1 MPRRET
7 QQQKNSRPMK
17 GRLFFYW
24 CARGGLARCARRRV
38 ANHFIA
44 GVFFRVRTQLWA
56 FIRLR
61 PPLETGGAVHVVHR
75 RGHAGGRR
83 LKARVQVDL
92 PEPMAFFRPLITG
105 MFLYHSKSPIR
116 SSPEQNRPP
125 DTKRTPIQFSNMI
138 YSIRGDH
145 HETLYGR

>member
-1 MPRRET
+1 
-7 QQQKNSRPMK
+7 MK

-105 MFLYHSKSPIR
+105 YVFISQQESNKKFSR
-116 SSPEQNRPP
+116 
-125 DTKRTPIQFSNMI
+125 TKQTTR
-138 YSIRGDH
+138 Y
-145 HETLYGR
+145 